1 MNPSPDRDRVLALA
15 GIFQACSLVKQVAYR
30 GLADNAPYT
39 ASIESILAV
48 DAENVEAVYGDLAGL
63 AHGLT
68 ALQREISRRAQA
80 RDAEVIRY
88 AVNLLHLE
96 RKLVKRPKLMASLR
110 QGIETASSQAK
121 HFHSTH
127 PNVIANLA
135 DLYVRTVSTLS
146 PRIMVKG
153 EPSVLGN
160 PENAARVR
168 ALLLAGIRSTVL
180 WRQRGGNRLNLLL
193 HRRRI
198 LETAKRLARGAVE
211 PGAD

>member
-1 MNPSPDRDRVLALA
+1 MIALA
-15 GIFQACSLVKQVAYR
+15 GLFQACTLVKQVAYR

-39 ASIESILAV
+39 CSIDSILVV
-48 DAENVEAVYGDLAGL
+48 DAENVEAVYGGLSGLTHGL
-63 AHGLT
+63 A
-68 ALQREISRRAQA
+68 ALQRAFSQRAQA
-80 RDAEVIRY
+80 RDADVIRY
-88 AVNLLHLE
+88 AINLLHLE
-96 RKLVKRPKLMASLR
+96 RKLVKRPKLMATLR
-110 QGIETASSQAK
+110 QGITAASSQAR

-153 EPSVLGN
+153 EPSVLSN
-160 PENAARVR
+160 PENAGRVR

-180 WRQRGGNRLNLLL
+180 WRQCGGNRLNLLL

-198 LETAKRLARGAVE
+198 LETAKQLARGTAE
-211 PGAD
+211 FEAD